1 MDLTYRLHIC
11 LQYRPPTPNT
21 SSRVMDDLLRTL
33 DFFSIGIPSGTKS
46 DLEYKLSKMTSF
58 GVKSDKTNSFTDPHA
73 EHGAYYRANGTRARF
88 LYTHLFGSLT
98 SEKDLPHFAKR
109 MATGVDALC
118 EHAYG
123 MSGPGN
129 WLENLNLPSRSVMN
143 ITFSVRRDI
152 DDGFLCI
159 SNIKPYREE
168 EKSLLGLPG
177 LGWVEQKEGGADIY
191 NDAIVGN
198 IKTMFGISWP
208 GNRPPIQWTDEDRNR
223 VAFDMLKGPGQEYG
237 NAR

>member
-1 MDLTYRLHIC
+1 
-11 LQYRPPTPNT
+11 
-21 SSRVMDDLLRTL
+21 MDDLVRTL
-33 DFFSIGIPSGTKS
+33 DFFSIGISSGTKS

-58 GVKSDKTNSFTDPHA
+58 GVKSDKTNSFTDQQA
-73 EHGAYYRANGTRARF
+73 QHGAYYRANGTRARF

-109 MATGVDALC
+109 MAMGVDALC

-129 WLENLNLPSRSVMN
+129 WLENLKLPSRSVKKITFSE

-159 SNIKPYREE
+159 SNIDPYSEE

-223 VAFDMLKGPGQEYG
+223 VAFDMLKGSGHGRE
-237 NAR
+237 NER